1 MAMGSDKQFSRPIL
15 AHAHFLLAVSKK
27 RPAFLAN
34 VGYVKVLTHNTEPQP
49 RRQVMNTVKFIGMD
63 VHKNS
68 ITLAIADADRSD
80 QPRIYGTIH
89 NDLDALDKF
98 CRKMVSTTKQLHFV
112 YEAGPCGY
120 GIYRHL
126 TGKGFDCMVAAPSMI
141 PKKSG
146 DRIKNDH
153 RDAKILARLHRAG
166 ELTAVYVPDGQDEAM
181 RDLTRAREDAVIAAR
196 KAKQRL
202 SAFLLR
208 NRVIYTGRSR
218 WSKAFFNWLSDM
230 AMPYPAQQVALQ
242 EYIDAVHENLKRVER
257 LTDQIRL
264 LTPGWRWAP
273 VVSVLQA
280 ARGVSL
286 IVAVTL
292 LAEMGDLS
300 RFENPSQL
308 MAHLGLV
315 PSEHSSGDSIKKGG
329 ITKTGNSHARRAL
342 IEAAWAYRMPAR
354 VSRSLLKRQQ
364 ELPDGVCQIA
374 WKAQLRLCARFRR
387 LLAKGKTKQVAVT
400 AVARELSAFLWSI
413 AKQIQPV
420 V

>member
-1 MAMGSDKQFSRPIL
+1 
-15 AHAHFLLAVSKK
+15 
-27 RPAFLAN
+27 
-34 VGYVKVLTHNTEPQP
+34 
-49 RRQVMNTVKFIGMD
+49 MNTVKFIGMD

-68 ITLAIADADRSD
+68 ITIAISNADRSG
-80 QPRIYGTIH
+80 QPRIYGAIN

-98 CRKMVSTTKQLHFV
+98 CRKLVSTKSQLHFV

-126 TGKGFDCMVAAPSMI
+126 TRKGFDCMVAAPSMI

-153 RDAKILARLHRAG
+153 RDAKMLARLHRAG

-202 SAFLLR
+202 NAFLLR

-218 WSKAFFNWLSDM
+218 WSKAFFNWLSDT

-264 LTPGWRWAP
+264 LAPGWRLAP
-273 VVSVLQA
+273 VISALQA

-300 RFENPSQL
+300 RFANPSQL

-315 PSEHSSGDSIKKGG
+315 PSEYSSGDSIKKGG
-329 ITKTGNSHARRAL
+329 ITKTGNSHARRVL

-354 VSRSLLKRQQ
+354 ICRSLLKRQQ
-364 ELPDGVCQIA
+364 ELPDRVCQIA
-374 WKAQLRLCARFRR
+374 WKAQLRLCARFRK
-387 LLAKGKTKQVAVT
+387 LLAKGKTKQVAAT
-400 AVARELSAFLWSI
+400 AVARELSAFLWAM

>member
-1 MAMGSDKQFSRPIL
+1 
-15 AHAHFLLAVSKK
+15 
-27 RPAFLAN
+27 
-34 VGYVKVLTHNTEPQP
+34 
-49 RRQVMNTVKFIGMD
+49 MNTVKFIGMD

-68 ITLAIADADRSD
+68 ITIAISDAGRHT
-80 QPRIYGTIH
+80 QPRVYGAID
-89 NDLDALDKF
+89 NNLDALDKF
-98 CRKMVSTTKQLHFV
+98 CRKMVSTSNQLHFV

-126 TGKGFDCMVAAPSMI
+126 TCKGFDCMVAAPSMI

-153 RDAKILARLHRAG
+153 RDAKMLARLHRAG

-202 SAFLLR
+202 KAFLLR

-218 WSKAFFNWLSDM
+218 WSKAYFNWLSDI

-264 LTPGWRWAP
+264 LTPDWRLAP
-273 VVSVLQA
+273 VVSALQA

-300 RFENPSQL
+300 RFDNPSQL
-308 MAHLGLV
+308 MAYLGLV
-315 PSEHSSGDSIKKGG
+315 PSEYTTGDSIKKGG

-364 ELPDGVCQIA
+364 ELPDRVCQIA

-387 LLAKGKTKQVAVT
+387 LLAKGKTKQVAAT
-400 AVARELSAFLWSI
+400 AIARELSAFLWAM
-413 AKQIQPV
+413 AKQIQPAV
-420 V
+420 

>member
-1 MAMGSDKQFSRPIL
+1 MPKCW
-15 AHAHFLLAVSKK
+15 HACTV
-27 RPAFLAN
+27 PAN
-34 VGYVKVLTHNTEPQP
+34 
-49 RRQVMNTVKFIGMD
+49 
-63 VHKNS
+63 
-68 ITLAIADADRSD
+68 
-80 QPRIYGTIH
+80 
-89 NDLDALDKF
+89 
-98 CRKMVSTTKQLHFV
+98 
-112 YEAGPCGY
+112 
-120 GIYRHL
+120 
-126 TGKGFDCMVAAPSMI
+126 
-141 PKKSG
+141 
-146 DRIKNDH
+146 
-153 RDAKILARLHRAG
+153 
-166 ELTAVYVPDGQDEAM
+166 QDEAM

-202 SAFLLR
+202 KAFLLR
-208 NRVIYTGRSR
+208 NRVIYTGRSH
-218 WSKAFFNWLSDM
+218 WSKAYFNWLSDI

-264 LTPGWRWAP
+264 LTPDWRLAP
-273 VVSVLQA
+273 VVSALQA

-300 RFENPSQL
+300 RFDNPSQL
-308 MAHLGLV
+308 MAYLGLV
-315 PSEHSSGDSIKKGG
+315 PSEYTTGDSIKKGG

-364 ELPDGVCQIA
+364 ELPDRVCQIA

-400 AVARELSAFLWSI
+400 AVARELSAFLWAM
-413 AKQIQPV
+413 AKQIQPAV
-420 V
+420 